1 MNDLIRLRD
10 EFAMV
15 ALQSIGT
22 WMPTTDQYSPEADL
36 KTRQAMKARAEW
48 AYRQADAMMEARQLD
63 IADSSPMQCVGIETA
78 AKTAYQR
85 ITDNDPV
92 VHSNRFPSWSELT
105 EEQRNEWRRKVP
117 E

>member
-10 EFAMV
+10 EFAMA

-22 WMPTTDQYSPEADL
+22 WMPVGFGNLKADESL
-36 KTRQAMKARAEW
+36 KARAEW
-48 AYRQADAMMEARQLD
+48 AYRQADHMMDAREKDQPD
-63 IADSSPMQCVGIETA
+63 HSPGLNVDTERA
-78 AKTAYQR
+78 ALSAYER
-85 ITDNDPV
+85 MTDNDPI

-105 EEQRNEWRRKVP
+105 EEQRQEWRNKVM